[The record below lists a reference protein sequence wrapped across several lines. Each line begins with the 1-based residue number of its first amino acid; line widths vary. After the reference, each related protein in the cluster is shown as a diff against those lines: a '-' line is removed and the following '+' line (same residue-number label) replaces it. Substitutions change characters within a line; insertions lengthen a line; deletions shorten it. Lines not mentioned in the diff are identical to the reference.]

1 MTNPFILDFSE
12 MEDDV
17 AALVVDNGSGMCKA
31 GFAGDDGPP
40 RGVPIH
46 RRPPQTPGK
55 ELHLTP
61 PCVLDDQTVTAG

>member
-31 GFAGDDGPP
+31 GFAGDDAP
-40 RGVPIH
+40 RAVFPSIVG
-46 RRPPQTPGK
+46 RPQTPGK